1 MELNSASTE
10 VERVRL
16 TALYNETLKDAE
28 SLERQLALME
38 QEAVARQRNKSGGPA
53 GHE

>member
-16 TALYNETLKDAE
+16 GALYNEALKDAE
-28 SLERQLALME
+28 LLELQLALME
-38 QEAVARQRNKSGGPA
+38 KKALARKRNSSGGPA